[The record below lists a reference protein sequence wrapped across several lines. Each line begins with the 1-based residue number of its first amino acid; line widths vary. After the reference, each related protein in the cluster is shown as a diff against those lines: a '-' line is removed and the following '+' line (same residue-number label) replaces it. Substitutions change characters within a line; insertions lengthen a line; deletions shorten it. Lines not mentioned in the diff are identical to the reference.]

1 VRVVIPEGAPV
12 IWHDRIVSIRTGDPI
27 ADAIYNMERAG
38 RDYTLP
44 QHYELNGGK
53 P

>member
-1 VRVVIPEGAPV
+1 VIPDAAPA
-12 IWHDRIVSIRTGDPI
+12 IWRDRLVSIRTGDPI
-27 ADAIYNMERAG
+27 ADAIYNMERASA
-38 RDYTLP
+38 DYTLP

>member
-1 VRVVIPEGAPV
+1 MIPADCASG
-12 IWHDRIVSIRTGDPI
+12 IWYDERLVSIPTGDPI

-44 QHYELNGGK
+44 QHYTLNGDGNE
-53 P
+53 